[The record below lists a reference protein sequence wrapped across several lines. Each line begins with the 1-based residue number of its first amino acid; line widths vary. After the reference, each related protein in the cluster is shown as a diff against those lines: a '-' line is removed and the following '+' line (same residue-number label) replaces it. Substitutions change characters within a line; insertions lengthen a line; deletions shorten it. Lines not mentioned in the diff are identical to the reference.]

1 MKKTAIYALTH
12 QGASLGKTLTEKI
25 EGDLFLPS
33 RIADA
38 YGGIPFNHLMEA
50 VAENF
55 SQYPRQIFIAATGIV
70 VRSIAPHLRS
80 KDSDP
85 AVVVLDQKGR
95 YVISLLSGHLGGANA
110 LAAEVAQL
118 TDGEAVITTA
128 TETEGVPSVDL
139 LAKERNLFIANFGAV
154 KRINMAVLEGKPV
167 QIFDPEDRLGL
178 KNMDMP
184 GLVENRVEKEVQYDI
199 ETPGVWVT
207 WRRKTPAPGG
217 DKLLLLHPRCLV
229 AGIGCNSG
237 TTKREILELIKAT
250 FQENSLALE
259 SLKCIST
266 IEEKSDEKGLIDAAH
281 ELGVLLI
288 FTDLSE
294 IRSIDVPHPSS
305 VVEKHMG
312 VSSVC
317 EATAIL
323 KSGKG
328 RLLVPKTKG
337 LNVTLAVA
345 LES

>member
-1 MKKTAIYALTH
+1 MKETAIYALTH
-12 QGASLGKTLTEKI
+12 QGAGLGRTLTEKI

-38 YGGIPFNHLMEA
+38 YRGIPFNHLMEV

-85 AVVVLDQKGR
+85 AVIVLDQKGR

-110 LAAEVAQL
+110 MAAEVAQL
-118 TDGEAVITTA
+118 TGGEAVITTA
-128 TETEGVPSVDL
+128 TETEGVPSIDL
-139 LAKERNLFIANFGAV
+139 LAKERDLFIANLGAV
-154 KRINMAVLEGKPV
+154 KRINMAVLEGRPV
-167 QIFDPEDRLGL
+167 QVFDPEDRLGL

-184 GLVENRVEKEVQYDI
+184 GLIENRVEEEVQYDI
-199 ETPGVWVT
+199 ETPGVLVT
-207 WRRKTPAPGG
+207 WGRKTPSG

-259 SLKCIST
+259 SLKCMST
-266 IEEKSDEKGLIDAAH
+266 IVEKRDEKGLIDAAR
-281 ELGVLLI
+281 ELGVPLI
-288 FTDLSE
+288 FADPSE

-328 RLLVPKTKG
+328 KLLVPKTKG

>member
-1 MKKTAIYALTH
+1 MKETAIYALTH
-12 QGASLGKTLTEKI
+12 QGAGLGRTLTEKI

-38 YGGIPFNHLMEA
+38 YGGISFNHLMEA

-55 SQYPRQIFIAATGIV
+55 FRYPGHIFIAATGIV

-85 AVVVLDQKGR
+85 AVIVLDQKGR
-95 YVISLLSGHLGGANA
+95 YVISLLSGHLGGANV
-110 LAAEVAQL
+110 LAREVAQL
-118 TDGEAVITTA
+118 TGGEAVITTA
-128 TETEGVPSVDL
+128 TETEGVPSIDL
-139 LAKERNLFIANFGAV
+139 LAKGRNLFIANLGAV
-154 KRINMAVLEGKPV
+154 KKINMAVLEGKPV
-167 QIFDPEDRLGL
+167 QIFDPEDRLDL

-184 GLVENRVEKEVQYDI
+184 GLIEDRVEKEVQYNI

-207 WRRKTPAPGG
+207 WRRKTPSG

-250 FQENSLALE
+250 FQENSLAME

-266 IEEKSDEKGLIDAAH
+266 IEEKRDEKGLIDAAY
-281 ELGVLLI
+281 ELGVPLI
-288 FTDLSE
+288 FADPSE

-337 LNVTLAVA
+337 LNVTMAVA

>member
-1 MKKTAIYALTH
+1 
-12 QGASLGKTLTEKI
+12 
-25 EGDLFLPS
+25 
-33 RIADA
+33 
-38 YGGIPFNHLMEA
+38 
-50 VAENF
+50 
-55 SQYPRQIFIAATGIV
+55 
-70 VRSIAPHLRS
+70 LRS

-110 LAAEVAQL
+110 LATEVAQL
-118 TDGEAVITTA
+118 TGGKAVITTA
-128 TETEGVPSVDL
+128 TETEGVPSIDL
-139 LAKERNLFIANFGAV
+139 LAKERNLYIANLGAV

-167 QIFDPEDRLGL
+167 QVFDPEDRLGL
-178 KNMDMP
+178 KNIDMP
-184 GLVENRVEKEVQYDI
+184 GLIKDLVKEEVQYDI
-199 ETPGVWVT
+199 KIPGVWVT
-207 WRRKTPAPGG
+207 WRRKTPAG
-217 DKLLLLHPRCLV
+217 DKLLLIHPRCLV
-229 AGIGCNSG
+229 TGIGCNSG

-266 IEEKSDEKGLIDAAH
+266 IEEKRDEKGLIDAAH
-281 ELGVLLI
+281 ELGVPLI
-288 FTDLSE
+288 FADPSE

-337 LNVTLAVA
+337 LNVTMAVA

>member
-1 MKKTAIYALTH
+1 MKETAIYALTH
-12 QGASLGKTLTEKI
+12 QGAGLGRTLTEKI

-38 YGGIPFNHLMEA
+38 YRGIPFNHLMEA

-55 SQYPRQIFIAATGIV
+55 SRYPRQIFIAATGIV

-85 AVVVLDQKGR
+85 AVIVLDQKGR

-110 LAAEVAQL
+110 MAAEVAQL
-118 TDGEAVITTA
+118 IGGEAVITTA
-128 TETEGVPSVDL
+128 TETEGVPSIDL
-139 LAKERNLFIANFGAV
+139 LAKERNLFIANLGAV
-154 KRINMAVLEGKPV
+154 KRINMAVLEGRPV
-167 QIFDPEDRLGL
+167 QVFDPEDRLGL

-184 GLVENRVEKEVQYDI
+184 GLIENRVEEEVQYDI
-199 ETPGVWVT
+199 ETPGVLVT
-207 WRRKTPAPGG
+207 WGRKTPSG

-259 SLKCIST
+259 SLKCMST
-266 IEEKSDEKGLIDAAH
+266 IVEKRDEKGLIDAAR
-281 ELGVLLI
+281 ELGVPLI
-288 FTDLSE
+288 FADPSE

-328 RLLVPKTKG
+328 RLLVPKTKS

>member
-12 QGASLGKTLTEKI
+12 QGAGLGKTLTEKI

-55 SQYPRQIFIAATGIV
+55 SQYPGQIFIAATGIV

-85 AVVVLDQKGR
+85 GVVVLDQKGR

-110 LAAEVAQL
+110 LAREVAQL
-118 TDGEAVITTA
+118 TGGEAVITTA
-128 TETEGVPSVDL
+128 TETEGVPSFDL
-139 LAKERNLFIANFGAV
+139 LAKERNLFIANLGAV
-154 KRINMAVLEGKPV
+154 KRINMAVLEGRPV
-167 QIFDPEDRLGL
+167 QVFDPEDRLGL

-184 GLVENRVEKEVQYDI
+184 GLIEDRVEEEVQCDI

-207 WRRKTPAPGG
+207 WGRKTPSG
-217 DKLLLLHPRCLV
+217 DMLLLHPRCLV

-237 TTKREILELIKAT
+237 TTKQEILELIKAT
-250 FQENSLALE
+250 FQKNSLALE

-266 IEEKSDEKGLIDAAH
+266 IEEK
-281 ELGVLLI
+281 
-288 FTDLSE
+288 
-294 IRSIDVPHPSS
+294 R
-305 VVEKHMG
+305 
-312 VSSVC
+312 
-317 EATAIL
+317 
-323 KSGKG
+323 
-328 RLLVPKTKG
+328 
-337 LNVTLAVA
+337 
-345 LES
+345 ES